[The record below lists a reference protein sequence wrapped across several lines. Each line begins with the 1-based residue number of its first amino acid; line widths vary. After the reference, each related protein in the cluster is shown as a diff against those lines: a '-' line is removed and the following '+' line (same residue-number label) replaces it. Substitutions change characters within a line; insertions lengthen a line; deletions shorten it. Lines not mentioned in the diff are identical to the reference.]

1 MFPFFH
7 IFNYENVFE
16 MYNYNSFTINNDVK
30 Y

>member
-7 IFNYENVFE
+7 IFNYENVFK